1 MDPTKA
7 YPAFMKG
14 KKIMYVHGFGSSGQ
28 SGTVTLLRTLM
39 PAATIIAPDL
49 PLHPAEALALL
60 RQTCDA
66 EKPDLIIGTSMGG
79 MYAEMLRGTDR
90 ILINPAFE
98 MGDTMVKHNMVGKQ
112 TFQNPRIDGIQDFI
126 VTKALVN
133 EYKEITTLL
142 FNSINEAEQQRVI
155 GLFGDEDTSVDTF
168 DLFAQHYPT
177 AIRFHGGHRLTD
189 KIAMHYL
196 VPLIRQIDDKQTG
209 RQRPIVFIHANTLAD
224 SYQKPMPSMH
234 KAYEMLIE
242 NYDVYILAPSP
253 TNAPEQ
259 ITAQLAWVEQYLNA
273 PAFNRVVFCNNANL
287 LYGDYLISRHEHPNF
302 LGSSILFGGN
312 DLKTWDDVIVFFDR
326 LGGQ

>member
-1 MDPTKA
+1 MDPIKT
-7 YPAFMKG
+7 YPALMKG

-39 PAATIIAPDL
+39 PAATVIAPDL

-60 RQTCDA
+60 QQTCDA

-112 TFQNPRIDGIQDFI
+112 TFQNPRTDDIQDFI

-142 FNSINEAEQQRVI
+142 FNGIDEAEQQRVI

-189 KIAMHYL
+189 
-196 VPLIRQIDDKQTG
+196 G
-209 RQRPIVFIHANTLAD
+209 
-224 SYQKPMPSMH
+224 
-234 KAYEMLIE
+234 
-242 NYDVYILAPSP
+242 
-253 TNAPEQ
+253 
-259 ITAQLAWVEQYLNA
+259 
-273 PAFNRVVFCNNANL
+273 
-287 LYGDYLISRHEHPNF
+287 
-302 LGSSILFGGN
+302 
-312 DLKTWDDVIVFFDR
+312 
-326 LGGQ
+326 

>member
-1 MDPTKA
+1 MDPTKT
-7 YPAFMKG
+7 YPALMEG

-39 PAATIIAPDL
+39 PAATVIAPDL
-49 PLHPAEALALL
+49 PLHPAETLALL

-112 TFQNPRIDGIQDFI
+112 TFQSPRTDGIQDFI

-142 FNSINEAEQQRVI
+142 FDDIDEAEQQRVI

-259 ITAQLAWVEQYLNA
+259 ITAQLAWVEQYLNV
-273 PAFNRVVFCNNANL
+273 PAFNHVVFCNNANL